1 MTGRT
6 AARLGRRRLLLV
18 GALLALGLVA
28 VGLTA
33 GRAVAGGSGP
43 RYRLATASI
52 GSVDQTLTEVGT
64 VSAVNR
70 VTVSFPVAGT
80 VAGVRVGLG
89 TRVVAGQTLANL
101 APTALTQQLAAANAD
116 LAADKQTLA
125 ADEASQTSQAQR
137 TQTQA
142 GQTQTGQAQTGQS
155 AASDSA
161 LRTQAGTGTVALSAA
176 RSSTVLRL
184 TAAVSTA
191 VGASGAP
198 STGGAGRSS
207 GVGSSGAGSSGAGS
221 SGAGSIGRLA
231 VAVNVAQQAVL
242 AAQRALDADLA
253 AAEQALTSCQAALT
267 QATPTPSPTP
277 SESSTADPTGSPAPG
292 AGSATGSDTGSAQ
305 CLAAIGQA
313 PDKDRVATDQQARA
327 GAESKLDA
335 AIKNLVNAATKA
347 AAGSGSSGG
356 TSKSGGSSG
365 GTSKGSGSSGGT
377 SKGSGSSG
385 GTSKGS
391 GSSGTSGSGTSGRT
405 SSGPASAEQLAADQA
420 QIDAAQAHLAVAQ
433 QNLAATVLTSP
444 LDGTVAA
451 VSIAAGKPVGAS
463 SSSEGITVIGAG
475 AEQVS
480 TTVGLA
486 DIDSVHAGELA
497 TARVDGQAMPLT
509 GKVSLVGILNS
520 TSGSGTSYPVTI
532 VLDPSSARLFDG
544 SGASVQIEVAKVSEV
559 LTVPSS
565 AVHALG
571 QLHTVEVLKN
581 GKPAVQPVTIGAVGS
596 ARTQIREGLSA
607 GQQVVLADLTE
618 ALPGGS

>member
-6 AARLGRRRLLLV
+6 AAWLGRRRLLLV

-80 VAGVRVGLG
+80 VAGVQVGLG
-89 TRVVAGQTLANL
+89 TRVIAGQPLASL
-101 APTALTQQLAAANAD
+101 APTALNQQLASANAT

-125 ADEASQTSQAQR
+125 ADEASQT
-137 TQTQA
+137 QA
-142 GQTQTGQAQTGQS
+142 GQAQTGQAQTGQG
-155 AASDSA
+155 AATDSA
-161 LRTQAGTGTVALSAA
+161 LRTQAGTVTLSAV
-176 RSSTVLRL
+176 RSTTGFRL

-198 STGGAGRSS
+198 STGGTSR
-207 GVGSSGAGSSGAGS
+207 SSGAGT
-221 SGAGSIGRLA
+221 IGRLA
-231 VAVNVAQQAVL
+231 TAVNVAQQAVL

-277 SESSTADPTGSPAPG
+277 SGSSTVDPTGSPAPG
-292 AGSATGSDTGSAQ
+292 VGSAGSDTGSAQ

-313 PDKDRVATDQQARA
+313 PDKDRVATDQRARVS
-327 GAESKLDA
+327 AESKLDA

-347 AAGSGSSGG
+347 AAGGGTSGG
-356 TSKSGGSSG
+356 TSRSG
-365 GTSKGSGSSGGT
+365 GTSGGT
-377 SKGSGSSG
+377 SDTG
-385 GTSKGS
+385 
-391 GSSGTSGSGTSGRT
+391 GSGTAGRT
-405 SSGPASAEQLAADQA
+405 SSGPATAEQLAADQA
-420 QIDAAQAHLAVAQ
+420 QIDAAQAQLAVAR
-433 QNLAATVLTSP
+433 QNLAASVLTSP

-451 VSIAAGKPVGAS
+451 VSIAAGKSVGAA

-475 AEQVS
+475 AEQIS

-497 TARVDGQAMPLT
+497 TARVDGQTTPLI

-520 TSGSGTSYPVTI
+520 TSGSSTSYPVTI
-532 VLDPSSARLFDG
+532 VLDPTSARLFDG
-544 SGASVQIEVAKVSEV
+544 SRASVQIEIAKVSGV

-571 QLHTVEVLKN
+571 PLHTVEVLKN

-596 ARTQIREGLSA
+596 ERTQIRAGLSA

-618 ALPGGS
+618 ALPTGS